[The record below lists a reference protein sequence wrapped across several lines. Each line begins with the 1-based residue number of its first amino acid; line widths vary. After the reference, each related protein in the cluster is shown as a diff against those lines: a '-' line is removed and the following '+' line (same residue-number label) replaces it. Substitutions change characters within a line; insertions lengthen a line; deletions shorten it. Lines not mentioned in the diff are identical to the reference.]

1 MKISALT
8 ESSAAYMCLCSAQ
21 STPTHRSFAAKLFTA
36 KESSRSAIVYCY

>member
-8 ESSAAYMCLCSAQ
+8 EKASCVSAENKSICETRLDD
-21 STPTHRSFAAKLFTA
+21 RSLLQFTA